1 MLYVSFSLA
10 QSVSRLKSVFRSVYC
25 NLAHR
30 RVESP
35 EHPYKRRRR
44 GWSKLTALAS
54 KICGHG
60 RCRPGL
66 ALISRLCGQ
75 YIKTGIP
82 QPGAIESTLRH
93 IHIHTSSC
101 ERTHSHS
108 HAHTKTQRTAKQNM
122 GTYWSHWH
130 NWHWHWYRI
139 CNLTKCSFHW
149 ACKRKSY
156 CCVQHN

>member
-66 ALISRLCGQ
+66 ALISSLCGQ

-101 ERTHSHS
+101 ERTHSHT
-108 HAHTKTQRTAKQNM
+108 HAHTKTQRTAKH
-122 GTYWSHWH
+122 GDVLES
-130 NWHWHWYRI
+130 
-139 CNLTKCSFHW
+139 LTQLTLTL
-149 ACKRKSY
+149 
-156 CCVQHN
+156 VQDLQPHKMFISLSMQKKILLLCAT